1 MQRILYASDDSP
13 AVLEEARGVIMGS
26 MIVAEQCEEEEH
38 KEHNEEP
45 EGEHYGIGPMV
56 PLTAVTSMNP
66 SVGGNKEDR
75 DESRDGIQSE
85 DGKKESEHGVMMKDD
100 IESTM
105 AHRKESHKR
114 KSFMNLELDDD
125 ALSST
130 SMIVS
135 PSIRRLSCG
144 ATKDLLPDTVNF
156 KRPEQ
161 EAISIEAL

>member
-13 AVLEEARGVIMGS
+13 AVLEEARGVLMGS
-26 MIVAEQCEEEEH
+26 MIVAEQGEGEH
-38 KEHNEEP
+38 KEYKEEP
-45 EGEHYGIGPMV
+45 EGEHYGLGPMV

-75 DESRDGIQSE
+75 DESRDGIRSE
-85 DGKKESEHGVMMKDD
+85 GGKEGEDGVMMKDD
-100 IESTM
+100 IEGTT

-114 KSFMNLELDDD
+114 KSFMNLELDGD
-125 ALSST
+125 ASSST
-130 SMIVS
+130 TMIVS
-135 PSIRRLSCG
+135 PSLRRLSCG
-144 ATKDLLPDTVNF
+144 ATKDVLPDMVNF